1 MQYIEFSSRRA
12 GEQVLLERLLT
23 EVHPAMFNLSSFWRQ
38 KIDESTSSKLSQLL
52 SKLSSF
58 HFKFGETDIF
68 GHTINFLEPVRSNL
82 SKFDKCCKNI

>member
-1 MQYIEFSSRRA
+1 MQYIAFSSRRA

-52 SKLSSF
+52 SITY
-58 HFKFGETDIF
+58 FKFGEPDIF
-68 GHTINFLEPVRSNL
+68 GHSINFLEPVRSNL